1 MGDDHAFS
9 RARKAT
15 GIGDKRMNVRLAS
28 ICATLV
34 IGLLLAGCS
43 SNNSTAVTLAITPTG
58 ATVLLGTSVQ
68 FIPSVAGSSNA
79 VQWSVNGV
87 VGGNA
92 TVGTID
98 AGGLYTAP
106 AVRPVSAS
114 GVAVPIIFAVANAAV
129 PNSGSTGSVIELQAG
144 SNLAGFVAG
153 NTITIAN

>member
-1 MGDDHAFS
+1 
-9 RARKAT
+9 
-15 GIGDKRMNVRLAS
+15 MNVRLAS

-92 TVGTID
+92 TV
-98 AGGLYTAP
+98 AP
-106 AVRPVSAS
+106 
-114 GVAVPIIFAVANAAV
+114 
-129 PNSGSTGSVIELQAG
+129 
-144 SNLAGFVAG
+144 
-153 NTITIAN
+153 